1 MTSFEDFWSAR
12 NDREKRILKIGGIV
26 AIVLLVV
33 GVLVPLNHSV
43 AAAHQRIAT
52 KRADLEWMRAV
63 GPELASA
70 GPQMQTPTTSESLL
84 VTVDRVAR
92 EAGLAG
98 SLTSSEPA
106 GDRGLSVRLEKA
118 PFDAVIGWLARLSD
132 RNGIRVESAS
142 IDAAG
147 APGMVNVGVTLRAR

>member
-1 MTSFEDFWSAR
+1 MTSFEAFWSAR
-12 NDREKRILKIGGIV
+12 NDREKRILTVGGLIAV
-26 AIVLLVV
+26 VLLIV
-33 GVLVPLNHSV
+33 GVALPLNRSV
-43 AAAHQRIAT
+43 AAAHQRIAA
-52 KRADLEWMRAV
+52 KRSDLEWMRSV
-63 GPELASA
+63 GPELATA
-70 GPQMQTPTTSESLL
+70 GPQMQTPTSNESLL

-147 APGMVNVGVTLRAR
+147 EPGMVNVGVTLRAR

>member
-1 MTSFEDFWSAR
+1 MTSFDDFWSGR
-12 NDREKRILKIGGIV
+12 NPREKRILTIGGVV
-26 AIVLLVV
+26 AVVLLILAVV
-33 GVLVPLNHSV
+33 LPLNRSV
-43 AAAHQRIAT
+43 ASAHARIAT
-52 KRADLEWMRAV
+52 KQADLEWMRSVA
-63 GPELASA
+63 PELAAA
-70 GPQMQTPTTSESLL
+70 GPQVRTPATNESLL

-98 SLTSSEPA
+98 ALTSSEPA

-118 PFDAVIGWLARLSD
+118 SFDAVIGWLARLSD

-147 APGMVNVGVTLRAR
+147 APGTVNVGVTLRAH

>member
-1 MTSFEDFWSAR
+1 MMSLEDFWSSR
-12 NDREKRILKIGGIV
+12 NEREKRILTIGGLV
-26 AIVLLVV
+26 VLVLLIIGVV
-33 GVLVPLNHSV
+33 LPLDHSV
-43 AAAHQRIAT
+43 AAAHARIAT
-52 KRADLEWMRAV
+52 KRADLEWMRSV
-63 GPELASA
+63 GPELAAS
-70 GPQMQTPTTSESLL
+70 GPQSRPPTSNESLL

-98 SLTSSEPA
+98 ALTSSEPA

-118 PFDAVIGWLARLSD
+118 SFDAVIGWLARLSD

-147 APGMVNVGVTLRAR
+147 APGIVNVGVTLRAR